1 MICNPRLQVILSW
14 LKVSRWCHQPNCMP
28 YSNGS
33 PNHQA
38 IAGEDDQTHTTTSCS
53 CVIRKDQGPLAFMIW
68 PMLHAVVSQTTR
80 YNQCEE
86 PNAWRVVVNLLQN
99 NPHQD
104 TYCPTIGRLVAS
116 SSSVQ
121 LFCFW
126 SLLMPVLAEHVISSW
141 SSAPTRLL
149 EGFW

>member
-1 MICNPRLQVILSW
+1 MFMYFVVHLPWKLQTWSAIQDSKSFCPGSRCLGGATNQTACLTATHHQITKPLQVRMIKPTPRLHDLTNAS
-14 LKVSRWCHQPNCMP
+14 S
-28 YSNGS
+28 S
-33 PNHQA
+33 
-38 IAGEDDQTHTTTSCS
+38 
-53 CVIRKDQGPLAFMIW
+53 
-68 PMLHAVVSQTTR
+68 

-104 TYCPTIGRLVAS
+104 AYCPTIGRLVAS

-121 LFCFW
+121 FFCFW
-126 SLLMPVLAEHVISSW
+126 SLLMPVFAEHVISSW